1 MNILDVLYQP
11 WAIAPDRLMEI
22 QSIYAAHLRGESIDI
37 DAAEARLGRQ
47 LHNQP
52 QGYQVQDG
60 AALIPLRGV
69 MAPRMNLMSQVSGG
83 TSTELFA
90 RDVKTALNDPAVQS
104 IVLMVDSPG
113 GAVGGT
119 MAAASAVMTARGVK
133 PIATYSDGTMAS
145 AAYWVGSAADRVYLS
160 SGVDQVGSIGVVASH
175 VDVSKREEALGI
187 KTTEIVAGRF
197 KRISSQYGPLSES
210 GRQSIQDQVDYLY
223 SLFVSDVAAQRGVS
237 ADKVIADM
245 ADGRV
250 FIGQQAID
258 AGLVDGISSLD
269 SVIAEMNDRVATASR
284 FSASFSSPLRIYMD
298 HNQVAAD
305 WAAENP
311 EAAAVLRTEGA
322 AGERDRIA
330 AVRAQALPGHEGLIE
345 SLAADGQTSGP
356 EAAVLVIAADHVRQ
370 QGIAQARLNDA
381 IDAVPQAAAPAIEEA
396 ASGSRLGTNGVID
409 ARTDAAALDAAAK
422 SYQAAHPGTDY
433 LSAVKAVQSTN
444 GGN

>member
-22 QSIYAAHLRGESIDI
+22 QAIYAAHLRGESIDI
-37 DAAEARLGRQ
+37 DVVEARIGRQ
-47 LHNQP
+47 LQNQP

-69 MAPRMNLMSQVSGG
+69 MAPRINLMSQVSGG

-90 RDVKTALNDPAVQS
+90 RDVKAALNDPAAQS
-104 IVLMVDSPG
+104 IVLLVDSPG

-119 MAAASAVMTARGVK
+119 MVAASAVMAARGVK
-133 PIATYSDGTMAS
+133 PIATYSDGAMAS
-145 AAYWVGSAADRVYLS
+145 AAYWVGSAADRVYVS
-160 SGVDQVGSIGVVASH
+160 SGVDQVGSIGIVASH
-175 VDVSKREEALGI
+175 VDVSQREQALGI
-187 KTTEIVAGRF
+187 KTTEIVAGTF
-197 KRISSQYGPLSES
+197 KRIASQHGPLTEP
-210 GRQSIQDQVDYLY
+210 GRQSMQDQVDYLY
-223 SLFVSDVAAQRGVS
+223 SLFVNGVAVHRGVS
-237 ADKVIADM
+237 ADQVLADM
-245 ADGRV
+245 ADGRI
-250 FIGQQAID
+250 FIGQQAVD
-258 AGLVDGISSLD
+258 AGLVDGITSLSD
-269 SVIAEMNDRVATASR
+269 VIAEMNDRAATASR
-284 FSASFSSPLRIYMD
+284 ISASLPSLPRISMD

-345 SLAADGQTSGP
+345 KLAADGQTTGP
-356 EAAVLVIAADHVRQ
+356 EAAVQVIAADRVRQ
-370 QGIAQARLNDA
+370 QGIAQARLDDA
-381 IDAVPQAAAPAIEEA
+381 IDAVPQGGAFAFEDAG
-396 ASGSRLGTNGVID
+396 SGSRLGANGVID
-409 ARTDAAALDAAAK
+409 AKTNAAALDAAARA
-422 SYQAAHPGTDY
+422 YQVMNPGTDY

>member
-22 QSIYAAHLRGESIDI
+22 QAIYAAHLRGESIDI
-37 DAAEARLGRQ
+37 NAVEARIGRQ
-47 LHNQP
+47 LQNQP

-90 RDVKTALNDPAVQS
+90 RDVKAALNDPAVQS
-104 IVLMVDSPG
+104 IVLLVDSPG

-119 MAAASAVMTARGVK
+119 MAAASAVMAARGVK
-133 PIATYSDGTMAS
+133 PIAAYSDGTMAS
-145 AAYWVGSAADRVYLS
+145 AAYWVGSAADQVYVS

-175 VDVSKREEALGI
+175 VDVSQREQALGI
-187 KTTEIVAGRF
+187 KTTEIVAGKF
-197 KRISSQYGPLSES
+197 KRIASRYGPLTES

-223 SLFVSDVAAQRGVS
+223 SLFVGDVAAQRGVS
-237 ADKVIADM
+237 ADQVLSDM

-258 AGLVDGISSLD
+258 AGLVDGVASLD
-269 SVIAEMNDRVATASR
+269 SVISELNDRAAIASR
-284 FSASFSSPLRIYMD
+284 FTATLPSHPRTFMSFT
-298 HNQVAAD
+298 QAAAD

-311 EAAAVLRTEGA
+311 EAAAVLRSEGA

-345 SLAADGQTSGP
+345 KLAADGQTTGP
-356 EAAVLVIAADHVRQ
+356 EAAMQVIAADRVRHQ
-370 QGIAQARLNDA
+370 SIAQARLDDA
-381 IDAVPQAAAPAIEEA
+381 IDAVPQADAPAHERE
-396 ASGSRLGTNGVID
+396 GSRLGANGMID

-422 SYQAAHPGTDY
+422 AYQAANPGTDY
-433 LSAVKAVQSTN
+433 LSAVKAVQSPN